1 MRSRGKPPRIALLLA
16 LIAAADPRIAVSAT
30 GGLSHCEFHT
40 VNARWTGA
48 CGPMFYQ
55 TPRLTLS
62 PEKAITTGA
71 WRKNQTPTAAWAG
84 DMTEE
89 GSRNWPIELEV
100 YTDNTGVLRTEYG
113 WFPVTDFSATA
124 TTLQFSLDSANEVP
138 PSGLDRQIVERAAA
152 ILGSAA
158 VWNRADNRRCPASAT
173 KWSIYCAVIRATI
186 DVTGASHHR
195 RPAMEVVRKAIEAR
209 VAGRKYH
216 HRLMDYNND
225 PTTRL
230 EDVQSVFAE
239 VLARDI
245 WVQ

>member
-1 MRSRGKPPRIALLLA
+1 MALFVAVIVAAGPRVAL
-16 LIAAADPRIAVSAT
+16 SAPA
-30 GGLSHCEFHT
+30 GLSHCEFHPVDT
-40 VNARWTGA
+40 RWAGS
-48 CGPMFYQ
+48 CGPMFDE
-55 TPRLTLS
+55 TPRLALS
-62 PEKAITTGA
+62 SEKAITTGA
-71 WRKNQTPTAAWAG
+71 WRKGMTPAAAWAG
-84 DMTEE
+84 GMTND
-89 GSRNWPIELEV
+89 GRPNGPIELEV
-100 YTDNTGVLRTEYG
+100 YSDATGVLRTEYG
-113 WFPVTDFSATA
+113 WFPVSDFSTTA
-124 TTLQFSLDSANEVP
+124 TTLQFSLDSVNEVP

-158 VWNRADNRRCPASAT
+158 VWNRADNRRCPAAAT

-209 VAGRKYH
+209 VAGRHYH

-239 VLARDI
+239 VLSRDI